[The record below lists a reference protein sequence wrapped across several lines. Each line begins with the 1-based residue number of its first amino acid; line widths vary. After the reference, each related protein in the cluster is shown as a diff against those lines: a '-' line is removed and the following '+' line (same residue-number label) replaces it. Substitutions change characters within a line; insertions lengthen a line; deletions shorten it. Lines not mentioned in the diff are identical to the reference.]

1 MESYE
6 LQSLK
11 YNNVDKS
18 LSVIDQLKLPLE
30 LVYIPIVTSQGKLF
44 LLSY

>member
-1 MESYE
+1 MDSYE

-11 YNNVDKS
+11 YDNINKS

-30 LVYIPIVTSQGKLF
+30 LVYIPIITSQGKFYIL
-44 LLSY
+44 

>member
-1 MESYE
+1 MSSSSSD

-11 YNNVDKS
+11 YDNVSKT

-30 LVYIPIVTSQGKLF
+30 LVYIPIITSQGIHF
-44 LLSY
+44 